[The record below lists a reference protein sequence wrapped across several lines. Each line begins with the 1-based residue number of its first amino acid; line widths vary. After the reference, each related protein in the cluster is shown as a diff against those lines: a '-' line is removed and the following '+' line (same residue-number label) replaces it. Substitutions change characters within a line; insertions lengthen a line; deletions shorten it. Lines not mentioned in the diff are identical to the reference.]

1 MPEKGVRLPTRII
14 RTVCLGTHVL
24 QGLGR
29 VRPYHPDPRYI
40 RKWCWGFFRHLNIRV
55 EHQGCLPDPSRGPYL
70 VVSNHVSWLDPV
82 GISSVHPVRFVSK
95 SEIGQWPLLGPLSRR
110 GGAVFLERGSPRS
123 LKGVSQEMETL
134 FCQGE
139 SIGLFPEGTTTR
151 GSGVLPFAPAL
162 FEPACRTK
170 ASVLPVAIRYTRNNG
185 TELAMSAAFVDNQSF
200 LSSFKSILQEGDL
213 QITLSWTPPIRPGE
227 MPRRHLAELS
237 QNRIEDIL
245 KSGKMPETD
254 ATFLL
259 P

>member
-1 MPEKGVRLPTRII
+1 M
-14 RTVCLGTHVL
+14 HVL

-29 VRPYHPDPRYI
+29 VRPYHPKSGYI

-55 EHQGCLPDPSRGPYL
+55 EHLGCLPDPARGPYL

-95 SEIGQWPLLGPLSRR
+95 SEIGQWPVLGPLSRR

-134 FCQGE
+134 LGQGE
-139 SIGLFPEGTTTR
+139 SIGLFPEGTTTK

-170 ASVLPVAIRYTRNNG
+170 ASVLPVAIKYTRKNG
-185 TELAMSAAFVDNQSF
+185 TELALSAAFVDNQSF
-200 LSSFKSILQEGDL
+200 LSSFKSILNEGDL
-213 QITLSWTPPIRPGE
+213 RVTLSWTPPVRPDE
-227 MPRRHLAELS
+227 MSRRNLAELS
-237 QNRIEDIL
+237 RNRIEAIL
-245 KSGKMPETD
+245 KSEKSLDTEAP
-254 ATFLL
+254 FLL